1 MQCALQLADR
11 ARQAGEVPVG
21 AVIVQADRK
30 IGEGYNQTI
39 TTFDPTAH
47 AEIVALRDAAR
58 GLGNHRIKDADLY
71 VTIEPCTMCAGALV
85 HARIARLIYG
95 ATEPK
100 AGAIDS
106 SIHVLA
112 NPSLNHQVEVISGI
126 CGEAAAEKI
135 STFFKTKR
143 S

>member
-1 MQCALQLADR
+1 MQCALQLADK
-11 ARQAGEVPVG
+11 AGQAGEVPVG
-21 AVIVQADRK
+21 AVIVKDDIK

-39 TTFDPTAH
+39 STFDPTAH
-47 AEIVALRDAAR
+47 AEILALRDAAR
-58 GLGNHRIKDADLY
+58 QLGNHRIVDADLY

-95 ATEPK
+95 AAEPK

-112 NPSLNHQVEVISGI
+112 NPSLNHKVEVFAGI
-126 CGEAAAEKI
+126 CREAAAEKI
-135 STFFKTKR
+135 SAFFKTRR